1 MGDPNVRLISGQKE
15 LNTFT
20 QNLLNDIRALEIMLN
35 EGWFSEDETIHLGA
49 EQEICLVDKHM
60 KPAPMAMPVLE
71 ALKNSKFTTELAKFN
86 IEANLDPRPFQGNC
100 FSDLESEIIEVLE
113 ELKVECDKL
122 DIDFVLAG
130 ILPTI
135 RKFDLEIENLTPLDR
150 YFALVK
156 AIANL
161 RGKVYELKISGIDEL
176 NIMHDSVML
185 EACNSSFQMHLQIH
199 PGDFVKKYNGAQV
212 FAAPVLAVASNSP
225 ILFGKRLWHETR
237 VALFQQSLD
246 TRISSEHLR
255 DRSPRVTFGNGW
267 LENSIL
273 ELYKEDIVRFRVMLM
288 TDVEN
293 DPIEELSKGKVPK
306 LKALTIHNSTVYR
319 WNRPCYG
326 ISSNGRPHLRIENRV
341 LPAGPSPV
349 DEVANAAFWL
359 GLMAGFEK
367 EYNDFTE
374 IMEFDD
380 VKTNF
385 VSAAFSGIDSKIK
398 WTGGIKIPIS
408 QLILDELIP
417 VAFEGLKSQNINE
430 DDINKYL
437 TIIKKRAE
445 SRQTGT
451 NWMLKSFARLSK
463 ETSRDETS
471 MALTS
476 SMVKYQRINLPVHEW
491 EESTLDDVLD
501 WHPASILVEEFMTTD
516 LFTVHKND
524 ILELVAEIM
533 DWKKLRYIPV
543 EDEKAN
549 LTGLVTSRMLLRS
562 LTKSSTLKGTIV
574 EEIMIKDPICI
585 APEATIYD
593 AMKIL
598 KKNKIGCLPVV
609 KNKKLIG
616 VVSENNFLNIT
627 DSLLKIIGNKK

>member
-1 MGDPNVRLISGQKE
+1 MGELNVRLISGQTE
-15 LNTFT
+15 LKTFT
-20 QNLLNDIRALEIMLN
+20 QNLLNDLRALEVMLN
-35 EGWFSEDETIHLGA
+35 ERLFSEDETIHLGA
-49 EQEICLVDKHM
+49 EQEICLIDKHM
-60 KPAPMAMPVLE
+60 KPAPLAMLILDE
-71 ALKNSKFTTELAKFN
+71 LKNSKFTTELAKFN
-86 IEANLDPRPFQGNC
+86 IEANLDPRPFGGNC
-100 FSDLESEIIEVLE
+100 FSDLENEILEVLDQ
-113 ELKVECDKL
+113 LRVVTDKM
-122 DIDFVLAG
+122 DADFVLAG

-150 YFALVK
+150 YLALVK
-156 AIANL
+156 AVSKL
-161 RGKVYELKISGIDEL
+161 RGKVYELKINGIDEL
-176 NIMHDSVML
+176 NIIHDSVML
-185 EACNSSFQMHLQIH
+185 EACNTSFQMHLQVH
-199 PGDFVKKYNGAQV
+199 PGEFVRKYNGAQV
-212 FAAPVLAVASNSP
+212 FAAPVLAAASSSP

-246 TRISSEHLR
+246 TRITSEHLR
-255 DRSPRVTFGNGW
+255 DRSPRVTFGNSW

-293 DPIEELSKGKVPK
+293 DPLEELSKGNVPK
-306 LKALTIHNSTVYR
+306 LEALTVHNSTVYR

-326 ISSNGRPHLRIENRV
+326 ISPDGRPHLRIENRV
-341 LPAGPSPV
+341 LPSGPSVV

-359 GLMAGFEK
+359 GLMAGFAN
-367 EYNDFTE
+367 EYNDFTDL
-374 IMEFDD
+374 MEFDD

-398 WTGGIKIPIS
+398 WTGGIKIPVS

-417 VAFEGLKSQNINE
+417 VASEGLKSQNVNQ
-430 DDINKYL
+430 DDIDKYL
-437 TIIKKRAE
+437 SIIKKRAE

-451 NWMLKSFARLSK
+451 NWMLKSFASLSK
-463 ETSRDETS
+463 NNTRDES
-471 MALTS
+471 AMALTS
-476 SMVKYQRINLPVHEW
+476 SMVKNQRDNIPVHEW
-491 EESTLDDVLD
+491 QESSMDDVLN
-501 WHPASILVEEFMTTD
+501 WHPTSILVEEFMTTD
-516 LFTVHKND
+516 LFTVHKDD

-549 LTGLVTSRMLLRS
+549 ITGLVTSRMLLRS
-562 LTKSSTLKGTIV
+562 LTRSSTLKNTTV
-574 EEIMIKDPICI
+574 EEIMIEDPICI
-585 APEATIYD
+585 SPEATIYD
-593 AMKIL
+593 AMNIL
-598 KKNKIGCLPVV
+598 KKHKIGCLPVV